1 MQDNNE
7 PPRFRPV
14 PWSGLE
20 TPADVELWI
29 EEHNLSLQENIAKNE
44 TGYGV
49 CFTLAEGGEI
59 YMQTTQDGH
68 LVLDVTPE
76 AAWGADLLDTAKA
89 RGTLRIAMEGTYP
102 PFNFKDQKTGQLAGY
117 DVDVARLLAAKLG
130 LKPEF
135 VSTEWAAILAGLAP
149 ASTTSSSARSAS
161 RPSASKPSISPS
173 PTPIRARS

>member
-29 EEHNLSLQENIAKNE
+29 EEHNQALQQHIAKHE

-59 YMQTTQDGH
+59 YLQTTQDGH
-68 LVLDVTPE
+68 LVLDVTE
-76 AAWGADLLDTAKA
+76 DAAWVAPLIMAA
-89 RGTLRIAMEGTYP
+89 
-102 PFNFKDQKTGQLAGY
+102 
-117 DVDVARLLAAKLG
+117 ARLS
-130 LKPEF
+130 E
-135 VSTEWAAILAGLAP
+135 AP
-149 ASTTSSSARSAS
+149 AGSLWVLPDDKLVQLMIGLSGLIASSILVVGHNFGLRRRMGAW
-161 RPSASKPSISPS
+161 
-173 PTPIRARS
+173 

>member
-29 EEHNLSLQENIAKNE
+29 EEHNQALQQHIGKNE

-59 YMQTTQDGH
+59 YLQTTQDGH
-68 LVLDVTPE
+68 LVLDVTDE
-76 AAWGADLLDTAKA
+76 AAWVAPLIMAAARVSEAPVGSLWVLPDDKLVQLMIGLSGLIASSILVVGHNFGLRRRMGA
-89 RGTLRIAMEGTYP
+89 
-102 PFNFKDQKTGQLAGY
+102 
-117 DVDVARLLAAKLG
+117 
-130 LKPEF
+130 
-135 VSTEWAAILAGLAP
+135 W
-149 ASTTSSSARSAS
+149 
-161 RPSASKPSISPS
+161 
-173 PTPIRARS
+173 